1 LRLFLIKSA
10 NQNLEILMP
19 IDPAVYLTATDT
31 TIGFVSQDSDRLDA
45 IKGRPPHKHYIT
57 ALPSLSAL
65 RARTRVPATHA
76 NRVRRAR
83 HTTFILP
90 DGRSWRIIPHGT
102 HHELIAR
109 LGWAYTTS
117 ANPSGRPYD
126 EAWARTRADIVIEPL
141 DAIAK
146 HPSRII
152 RLGYTRRMR
161 VR

>member
-1 LRLFLIKSA
+1 V
-10 NQNLEILMP
+10 
-19 IDPAVYLTATDT
+19 IDPRVYLTATDT
-31 TIGFVSQDSDRLDA
+31 TVGFVSQDAGRLDA

-57 ALPSLSAL
+57 ALPSLRAL
-65 RARTRVPATHA
+65 MQRTRVPTRHA
-76 NRVRRAR
+76 NRIRRAKR
-83 HTTFILP
+83 TTFILP
-90 DGRSWRIIPHGT
+90 DGRSWRIIPRGT
-102 HHELIAR
+102 RHHDLIAR

-152 RLGYTRRMR
+152 RLGHTRRMR